1 MKQNIT
7 LSLDKELL
15 TKLRVIA
22 ARRSQ
27 SVSRMLSQELE
38 EIIGK
43 SERYEQAKRCGLA
56 ALDSGFHFGGQR
68 ISREELHE
76 R

>member
-22 ARRSQ
+22 AQRSS
-27 SVSRMLSQELE
+27 SVSRLLAREAEQLVDRTEH
-38 EIIGK
+38 
-43 SERYEQAKRCGLA
+43 YAQAKRQ
-56 ALDSGFHFGGQR
+56 ALDLMEQGFHLGGR
-68 ISREELHE
+68 PADRKSLHE